1 MKYLSGYLARLQ
13 LNGFAPTVLK
23 DPERLRRDLD
33 EMLARE
39 HSPSTCSVEE
49 EKRKWLKKLSGIERQ
64 KDRLLDLYLNQEVE
78 KERYEVKRRE
88 LDRAAETVEAELER
102 IKNRES
108 HIKQLECDR
117 DTLLEAYARIVLAQ
131 PL

>member
-1 MKYLSGYLARLQ
+1 M
-13 LNGFAPTVLK
+13 K
-23 DPERLRRDLD
+23 DPERLRQGLD

-49 EKRKWLKKLSGIERQ
+49 EKRKWLKKLSEIERQ
-64 KDRLLDLYLNQEVE
+64 KDKLLDLYLNQEVE

-88 LDRAAETVEAELER
+88 LEGAAETAEAELER
-102 IKNRES
+102 IKNKES

-117 DTLLEAYARIVLAQ
+117 DTLL
-131 PL
+131 